1 MNKIFNILSAAFIAL
16 AAIAC
21 DPVSE
26 DERFNEA
33 TGINHERKVL
43 VEEFTGQ
50 FCPNCPLGHEALKA
64 IKSQYGDNV
73 VIVSI
78 HAGDMASDIPGYG
91 LKTPDGDKYAAM
103 WGVQQ
108 YPSAV
113 VNRST
118 AAMPDR
124 SQWQGAVLKNGLLP
138 PEVYIKADARIANG
152 KLTVT
157 STLTA
162 RSERV
167 NANVNICITESGIS
181 AFQQDGEDIIMD
193 YEHNHVYRASIS
205 DAAAMIPTDG
215 MNVEVKDYDLD
226 PSWNTDNLHV
236 VEFVY
241 NANGVL
247 QAEEVKVVK

>member
-1 MNKIFNILSAAFIAL
+1 MNKIFNILSAAIIAL

-26 DERFNEA
+26 DERFGEA
-33 TGINHERKVL
+33 TGINPERKVL

-113 VNRST
+113 VNRVT

-138 PEVYIKADARIANG
+138 PTVDIKTNATIANG

-162 RSERV
+162 RSEMVRA
-167 NANVNICITESGIS
+167 NAQIWITESGIS
-181 AFQQDGEDIIMD
+181 AFQQDGEDIIVD
-193 YEHNHVYRASIS
+193 YEHNHVYRASICNS
-205 DAAAMIPTDG
+205 DVTIPTDG
-215 MNVEVKDYDLD
+215 MNLDVRDYELD

-241 NANGVL
+241 NAYGVL
-247 QAEEVKVVK
+247 QAEEVTVRK